1 MNILLDTHFIIW
13 LASDPTRLTEHERDV
28 LSKDSN
34 RIIASA
40 VSIWE
45 IRLKWASAYASGER
59 KGIVDPNEALALVNS
74 AGMSLLMLDAQTA
87 ATPLLVPITH
97 KDPFDELLLVQ
108 AQQSGA
114 RLLTRD
120 RSLLGHPLAYEPQ

>member
-13 LASDPTRLTEHERDV
+13 LASDPGRLREHEREV

-34 RIIASA
+34 CIIASA

-59 KGIVDPNEALALVNS
+59 KGIVDPIEALALVNS

-87 ATPLLVPITH
+87 ATPLLVPIAH

-120 RSLLGHPLAYEPQ
+120 RTLLGHPLAYQPQ

>member
-13 LASDPTRLTEHERDV
+13 LASDPARLTAHERDI

-59 KGIVDPNEALALVNS
+59 KGVVDPIEALALVNS

-120 RSLLGHPLAYEPQ
+120 RTLLGHPLAYQPQ

>member
-13 LASDPTRLTEHERDV
+13 LASDPARLTAHERDI

-59 KGIVDPNEALALVNS
+59 KGVVDPIEALALVNS

-114 RLLTRD
+114 RLMTRD
-120 RSLLGHPLAYEPQ
+120 RTLLGHPLAYQPQ

>member
-13 LASDPTRLTEHERDV
+13 LASDPARLTAHERDI
-28 LSKDSN
+28 LSKGSN

-59 KGIVDPNEALALVNS
+59 KGVVDPIEALALVNS

-120 RSLLGHPLAYEPQ
+120 RTLLGHPLAYQPQ

>member
-1 MNILLDTHFIIW
+1 LNILLDTHFIIW
-13 LASDPTRLTEHERDV
+13 LASDPARLTAHERDI

-59 KGIVDPNEALALVNS
+59 KGVVDPIEALALVNS

-120 RSLLGHPLAYEPQ
+120 RTLLGHPLAYQPQ

>member
-13 LASDPTRLTEHERDV
+13 LASDPARLTEHERDI

-40 VSIWE
+40 ISIWE

-59 KGIVDPNEALALVNS
+59 KGIVDPIEALALVNS

-87 ATPLLVPITH
+87 ATPLLVPMTH

-108 AQQSGA
+108 AQQAGA

-120 RSLLGHPLAYEPQ
+120 RSLLGHPLAYQPQ